1 MASPADV
8 PRIAEPIAGNGGHV
22 TRAWLDFF
30 LKLASAQTEQNLAEL
45 YAQLA
50 ARVAELEDG
59 QSLSFQLLGQ
69 GSIGVQGIPQPGGA
83 VIITLQNDDD
93 APGNTMFYGTGPTG
107 AKGWFSVSSAIAGTT
122 DQIVKTTGPD
132 GVVTLGLADLADS
145 GTGSLLAI
153 TRDAKGRLSGT
164 RAATTTDL
172 AEGTNLYFTDA
183 RADARIN
190 LQKGQPNGLTPLG
203 SDSKIPSQYL
213 PPLAITSTFVVN
225 SQAAQ
230 LALDAQEGDVAVRT
244 DLSKNYIHNAGTT
257 GTMADWTELLTPAAP
272 VQSVNGQTG
281 NVELD
286 AADVGAAT
294 AAQGALADSA
304 VQEVVAGAGI
314 SVDSTD
320 PQRPVVSATASG
332 GFVPFFIPDGQTF
345 TVPAYQ
351 QALFTLPIELGDG
364 SSIDLDG
371 ALVEVS

>member
-145 GTGSLLAI
+145 GAGTLLAI
-153 TRDAKGRLSGT
+153 TRDAKGRVSGT
-164 RAATTTDL
+164 RAATITGTTDQ
-172 AEGTNLYFTDA
+172 
-183 RADARIN
+183 I
-190 LQKGQPNGLTPLG
+190 
-203 SDSKIPSQYL
+203 
-213 PPLAITSTFVVN
+213 
-225 SQAAQ
+225 
-230 LALDAQEGDVAVRT
+230 DVA
-244 DLSKNYIHNAGTT
+244 
-257 GTMADWTELLTPAAP
+257 
-272 VQSVNGQTG
+272 NG
-281 NVELD
+281 
-286 AADVGAAT
+286 T
-294 AAQGALADSA
+294 AAAGLPTLSLAPAVLTSLGNADSA
-304 VQEVVAGAGI
+304 LQSIVPGVGV
-314 SVDSTD
+314 SVDNTD
-320 PQRPVVSATASG
+320 PRNPVISAAG
-332 GFVPFFIPDGQTF
+332 GSSFVPFFIPDGQTF

-364 SSIDLDG
+364 SSIVLDG
-371 ALVEVS
+371 ALEEVS